1 MLKQIAGTRAYNVLK
16 KKKIETVEDVCR
28 LFPSKYYDFT
38 SISRLDEDHL
48 NKNYAFLGR
57 LVGYDASDRSG
68 RLIVRC
74 MLEDMNTRERLRI
87 SWFGRFTGNWKKNM
101 NWIVS
106 VLLVG
111 RRRCWRVIQIFI

>member
-1 MLKQIAGTRAYNVLK
+1 MLKEIAGTRAYNVLK

-57 LVGYDASDRSG
+57 LYGDEAVNRPE
-68 RLIVRC
+68 RLILRC
-74 MLEDMNTRERLRI
+74 MLENMNTR
-87 SWFGRFTGNWKKNM
+87 
-101 NWIVS
+101 
-106 VLLVG
+106 
-111 RRRCWRVIQIFI
+111 